1 MLYGYAGLAT
11 RKPWSDDDG
20 HCSSPS
26 VAAAPAAAS
35 AAASPTAAAAAAV
48 APTAAAAASAA
59 AVLLTEPLPGMPVCQ
74 CALQRVSLRCHGTS
88 QPAIPP

>member
-1 MLYGYAGLAT
+1 MLFGHAGLAT

-26 VAAAPAAAS
+26 VAAATAAAAPAA
-35 AAASPTAAAAAAV
+35 AAASPTAAAAV
-48 APTAAAAASAA
+48 APAAAASAA